1 MSGIIGDD
9 TRAVAEEM
17 EEELDLPVVAVPTS
31 GFLDNESF
39 DGYLSVA
46 RVLTDRFMHPPA
58 RVRQGT
64 VAFLGDYGGF
74 YSSYVQ
80 ELKRLLVGIGLQLTV
95 QFPTY
100 TPLDEIQAVSEA
112 ELLIVLGSSMS
123 DEKQEMLVAFAEE
136 LHTRC
141 GWRAVR

>member
-1 MSGIIGDD
+1 MAERLRACVRYAVEKYHPHAVFIGGSCVSGIIGDD

-80 ELKRLLVGIGLQLTV
+80 EL
-95 QFPTY
+95 
-100 TPLDEIQAVSEA
+100 
-112 ELLIVLGSSMS
+112 
-123 DEKQEMLVAFAEE
+123 
-136 LHTRC
+136 
-141 GWRAVR
+141 